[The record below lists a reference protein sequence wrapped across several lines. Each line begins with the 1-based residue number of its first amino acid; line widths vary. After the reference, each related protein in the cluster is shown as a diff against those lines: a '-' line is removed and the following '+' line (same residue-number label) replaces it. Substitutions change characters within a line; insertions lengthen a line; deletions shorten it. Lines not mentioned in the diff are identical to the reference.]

1 MTEKLKTVK
10 KKQTTASALVQYA
23 VKGIEEKKGNDIVCI
38 NLRKIPNSACDYFVI
53 CEGNSRTQVQ
63 AIAGSV
69 EEFVK
74 KNTGSRPWHVEGL
87 QNAEWVLMDYVNVA
101 VHIFQ
106 PEARSHYGLES
117 MWADAEIKE
126 MTTPPPLSSLK
137 EKVKRRSSPVKKKR
151 TIEAKTKRKTVKRK
165 IKRKK

>member
-1 MTEKLKTVK
+1 MTEKLKTAPKESIRTK
-10 KKQTTASALVQYA
+10 KKQVTALSLVRYA
-23 VKGIEEKKGNDIVCI
+23 VKGIEEKKGNEIVCI
-38 NLRKIPNSACDYFVI
+38 NLKKIPNNVCDYFII

-63 AIAGSV
+63 SIAGSV
-69 EEFVK
+69 EELVE

-87 QNAEWVLMDYVNVA
+87 ENAEWVLMDYVDVA

-106 PEARSHYGLES
+106 PEARSHYNLES

-126 MTTPPPLSSLK
+126 IKLNG
-137 EKVKRRSSPVKKKR
+137 SPVKKKR
-151 TIEAKTKRKTVKRK
+151 SIKSKPKRKTVKRK

>member
-1 MTEKLKTVK
+1 MTGKLKTAPKESLRTK
-10 KKQTTASALVQYA
+10 KKQSARTPSEATASSLVRYA
-23 VKGIEEKKGNDIVCI
+23 VKGIEEKKGKDIVCI
-38 NLRKIPNSACDYFVI
+38 NLKKISNSACDYFVI
-53 CEGNSRTQVQ
+53 CEGNSRTHVQ

-87 QNAEWVLMDYVNVA
+87 QNSEWVLMDYVNVA

-106 PEARSHYGLES
+106 PEVRSHYGLES

-126 MTTPPPLSSLK
+126 MKLNGTP
-137 EKVKRRSSPVKKKR
+137 
-151 TIEAKTKRKTVKRK
+151 VKRK
-165 IKRKK
+165 SVIKKKIKTKKKQIKRKK